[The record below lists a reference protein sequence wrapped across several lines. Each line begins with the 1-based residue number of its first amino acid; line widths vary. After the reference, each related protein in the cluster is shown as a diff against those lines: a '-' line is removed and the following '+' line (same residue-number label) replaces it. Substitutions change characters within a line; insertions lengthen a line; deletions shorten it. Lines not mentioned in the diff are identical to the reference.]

1 MSGSEQRSANDPIMS
16 YSVDVIFCI
25 DATGSMRP
33 YLDSA
38 KRTAQDFHD
47 RLVASMEDKG
57 KGVKQLRVRF
67 IEFRDLGV
75 EGPDAIRETP
85 FYSLPEQTDGYAAEL
100 AQLVAQGGGPEPESA
115 LEALAVAFRSPW
127 ERSLD
132 KRRHV
137 VVMCTDASAHPLGKF
152 TLPEPGSQMPP
163 WPTTMEQLQAIW
175 GDVTDDGEMEF
186 ESKRLVIFGPNDY
199 PWNEIM
205 DLFENC
211 VWLES
216 AAGDGMA
223 EIDMELIIDAVA
235 NSV

>member
-1 MSGSEQRSANDPIMS
+1 MKSSELRSANEPLMS
-16 YSVDVIFCI
+16 YSVDIVFCI
-25 DATGSMRP
+25 DATYSMTP

-38 KRTAQDFHD
+38 KKTAQDFRV
-47 RLVASMEDKG
+47 RLGESMEDKG
-57 KGVKQLRVRF
+57 KGVRQLRVRI

-75 EGPDAIRETP
+75 EGPDAIRATP
-85 FYSLPEQTDGYAAEL
+85 FYSLPEQTEEYAAEL
-100 AQLVAQGGGPEPESA
+100 SQLVAEGGGPTPESA

-137 VVMCTDASAHPLGKF
+137 VVMCTDAPAHPLGKF
-152 TLPEPGSQMPP
+152 ALPEPGGQVLS
-163 WPTTMEQLQAIW
+163 WPTSMEQLQAIW
-175 GDVTDDGEMEF
+175 GDETDDGEMEF
-186 ESKRLVIFGPNDY
+186 EAKRLVIFGPSDY

-216 AAGDGMA
+216 AAGHGMA
-223 EIDMELIIDAVA
+223 DIDMALIIDAVA
-235 NSV
+235 SSL